1 MIRKDQLAILDE
13 NVNALQD
20 SVKWLKRSFHICD
33 ENYKTEALS
42 DEAMD
47 AFEGLTSRFSRVV
60 DILFNK
66 VFRSISYLEKG
77 ESLSWIDSLLL
88 MEKIGII
95 NSTEDARLIKELRN
109 DIVHEYL
116 TSDMTQLYQE
126 VLVQCP
132 VLFKYAE
139 QAIERANQ
147 IKNKLGA

>member
-20 SVKWLKRSFHICD
+20 SVKWLKRSFQICD
-33 ENYKTEALS
+33 ENYKTEVLS

-60 DILFNK
+60 DILFSK
-66 VFRSISYLEKG
+66 VFRSITYLEKG

-88 MEKIGII
+88 MEKIDII
-95 NSTEDARLIKELRN
+95 KSTEEARFIKELRN

-116 TSDMTQLYQE
+116 ASDMTQLYQE

-132 VLFKYAE
+132 VLFIYVE
-139 QAIERANQ
+139 NAIERAKQ
-147 IKNKLGA
+147 IKEKLDA

>member
-20 SVKWLKRSFHICD
+20 SVKWLKRSFQICD
-33 ENYKTEALS
+33 ENYKTEVLS

-60 DILFNK
+60 DILFSK
-66 VFRSISYLEKG
+66 VFRSIAYLEKG

-88 MEKIGII
+88 MEKIDII
-95 NSTEDARLIKELRN
+95 NSTEEARFIKELRN

-116 TSDMTQLYQE
+116 ASDMTQLYQE

-132 VLFKYAE
+132 VLFIYVE
-139 QAIERANQ
+139 NAIERAEQ
-147 IKNKLGA
+147 IKKKLDA

>member
-1 MIRKDQLAILDE
+1 
-13 NVNALQD
+13 
-20 SVKWLKRSFHICD
+20 
-33 ENYKTEALS
+33 
-42 DEAMD
+42 MD

-60 DILFNK
+60 DILFSK
-66 VFRSISYLEKG
+66 VFRSITYLEKG

-88 MEKIGII
+88 MEKIGVI

-116 TSDMTQLYQE
+116 ASDMTQLYRE

-147 IKNKLGA
+147 IKKKLGA

>member
-20 SVKWLKRSFHICD
+20 SIKWLKRSFRICD
-33 ENYKTEALS
+33 ENYKTETLS

-60 DILFNK
+60 DILFSK
-66 VFRSISYLEKG
+66 VFRSIAYLEKG
-77 ESLSWIDSLLL
+77 ETLSWIDSLLL

-116 TSDMTQLYQE
+116 ASDLTQLFKE
-126 VLVQCP
+126 VLSQCP
-132 VLFKYAE
+132 ILLKFTD
-139 QAIERANQ
+139 QAIARANE
-147 IKNKLGA
+147 IKQKLGA

>member
-20 SVKWLKRSFHICD
+20 SIKWLKRSFRICD
-33 ENYKTEALS
+33 ENYKTETLS

-60 DILFNK
+60 DILYSK
-66 VFRSISYLEKG
+66 VFRSITYLEKG

-95 NSTEDARLIKELRN
+95 TSTEDARLIKELRN

-116 TSDMTQLYQE
+116 ASDMAQLYQE
-126 VLVQCP
+126 VLEQCP
-132 VLFKYAE
+132 VLFNYADL
-139 QAIERANQ
+139 AIERANL
-147 IKNKLGA
+147 IKNKLGT